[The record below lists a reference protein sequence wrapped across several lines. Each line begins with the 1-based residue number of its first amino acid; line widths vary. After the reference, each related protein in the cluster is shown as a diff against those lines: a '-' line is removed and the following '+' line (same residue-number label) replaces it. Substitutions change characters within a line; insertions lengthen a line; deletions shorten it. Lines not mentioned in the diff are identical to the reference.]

1 MTLSQSKTDKKLTG
15 KHVLISV
22 IAFFTVLILVNGTFI
37 FYAINSF
44 RGEDVKGSYRQGLNY
59 NSVINDRREQA
70 ALGWNAF
77 VEVVPNGA
85 ESSGENKKTIAVQI
99 KNASGR
105 KISVADIQGR
115 LRHPIDTSLDIPLT
129 FTGNAPSVATV
140 TIPAGRWTLEGEAV
154 QNSDHFKFRKS
165 LLIK

>member
-1 MTLSQSKTDKKLTG
+1 MAHSQSKTKKELTG

-22 IAFFTVLILVNGTFI
+22 ILFFTVLILVNGTFI
-37 FYAINSF
+37 FHAVDSF

-77 VEVVPNGA
+77 VEIDPNGA
-85 ESSGENKKTIAVQI
+85 DSSGENKKTIAVQI

-115 LRHPIDTSLDIPLT
+115 LRHPIDTSKDIQLT

-140 TIPAGRWTLEGEAV
+140 SLPAGRWTLEAEAV
-154 QNSDHFKFRKS
+154 QNTDSFKFRKS